1 MGVYEERA
9 PPTTG
14 MHWPPGSQ
22 ERGSGLALGC
32 QGGGPGSAGG
42 PGVDQTRDLSPC
54 LPASMGDAARPTT
67 LPCSPPAAHHHGVH
81 RTPLHQT
88 HCGTNNNCYDGS
100 TTPYDSRD
108 YGSPDWCHKTGG
120 DYRNSYENP
129 SDLTMPPQTNQ
140 QCHHNQQLHNHQS
153 QVQVQHQTNQQD
165 HRNNDDIHAIPKLEP
180 PPTPPSQAED
190 VPGVVCAGCGL
201 RISDRFYLQ
210 AVDRRWH
217 AACLQC
223 SHCRQGLDG
232 EVTCFSRDGNIYCKK
247 DYYKMFGSMKRCAR
261 CQAAILASELVMR
274 ARELVFHVRCFS
286 CAACTVP
293 LTKGD
298 HFGMR
303 DGAVL
308 CRLHYEMG
316 AELHPS
322 QSPPVPVYPPGPHY
336 PGQSFP
342 SPEFLHHQPHHIPS
356 HPHHSMHPQHPHQL
370 THASPVP
377 LQPST
382 PSGPD
387 AGSPPKVPYFNGA
400 ASTVGANAGVPPPRQ
415 KGRPR
420 KRKPKDLE
428 AMTASLDLNSDYIDM
443 PFGRGPG
450 TPGMPGSNSRTKRM
464 RTSFKHHQLRT
475 MKSYF
480 AINHN
485 PDAKDLKQLSQK
497 TGLPKRVL
505 QVWFQNARAK
515 WRRMVLKQE
524 GKSDKCGGVDGGSL
538 NDLELYGNSAGSG
551 GPPMSPQFMM
561 GPHSPASLGSLDCA

>member
-1 MGVYEERA
+1 
-9 PPTTG
+9 
-14 MHWPPGSQ
+14 
-22 ERGSGLALGC
+22 
-32 QGGGPGSAGG
+32 
-42 PGVDQTRDLSPC
+42 
-54 LPASMGDAARPTT
+54 
-67 LPCSPPAAHHHGVH
+67 
-81 RTPLHQT
+81 
-88 HCGTNNNCYDGS
+88 
-100 TTPYDSRD
+100 
-108 YGSPDWCHKTGG
+108 
-120 DYRNSYENP
+120 
-129 SDLTMPPQTNQ
+129 
-140 QCHHNQQLHNHQS
+140 
-153 QVQVQHQTNQQD
+153 
-165 HRNNDDIHAIPKLEP
+165 
-180 PPTPPSQAED
+180 
-190 VPGVVCAGCGL
+190 
-201 RISDRFYLQ
+201 
-210 AVDRRWH
+210 
-217 AACLQC
+217 
-223 SHCRQGLDG
+223 
-232 EVTCFSRDGNIYCKK
+232 
-247 DYYKMFGSMKRCAR
+247 MFGSMKRCAR

-336 PGQSFP
+336 PGQPFP
-342 SPEFLHHQPHHIPS
+342 SPEFVHHQPHHIPS
-356 HPHHSMHPQHPHQL
+356 HPHHTMHPQHPHQL
-370 THASPVP
+370 SHTSPVS

-382 PSGPD
+382 PSGPEV
-387 AGSPPKVPYFNGA
+387 GSPPKVPYFNGA
-400 ASTVGANAGVPPPRQ
+400 AQVVGAAAGVPPPRQ

-428 AMTASLDLNSDYIDM
+428 AMTASLDLNSEYIDM
-443 PFGRGPG
+443 PFGRGGPG

-524 GKSDKCGGVDGGSL
+524 GKSDKCGSVDSSSL
-538 NDLELYGNSAGSG
+538 GDLELYGNSAGSG
-551 GPPMSPQFMM
+551 GPPMSPPFMLG
-561 GPHSPASLGSLDCA
+561 GPHSPASLASLDCA